1 MKHYYIVFLSLK
13 KASSKGASEALYEC
27 YNNNNNN
34 NNNNSNN
41 NNNNYCNLLVHAK
54 GLIACC
60 HLVL

>member
-1 MKHYYIVFLSLK
+1 MKHYNYIVFLSLK

-34 NNNNSNN
+34 K
-41 NNNNYCNLLVHAK
+41 NYCNLLVHVK